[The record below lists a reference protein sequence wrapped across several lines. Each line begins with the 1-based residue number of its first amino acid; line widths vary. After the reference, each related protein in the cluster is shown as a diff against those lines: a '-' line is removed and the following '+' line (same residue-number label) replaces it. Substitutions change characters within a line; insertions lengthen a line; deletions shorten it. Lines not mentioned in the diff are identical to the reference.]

1 MNAVSEVRDTSP
13 IHGIPMPYIPPLPPR
28 NSLLQ
33 LYADQGLSHA
43 NGSGA
48 EYESSNENN
57 AAAAAAAAAAALMSI
72 GRN

>member
-1 MNAVSEVRDTSP
+1 
-13 IHGIPMPYIPPLPPR
+13 
-28 NSLLQ
+28 
-33 LYADQGLSHA
+33 LSHA

-57 AAAAAAAAAAALMSI
+57 AAAAAAAAALMSI